1 MRLGQYLCQIKKG
14 SLAYQ
19 IYQKQSIYE
28 RHRHRYEFN
37 PQYEEVLAQAGLV
50 ISGKNPEHKL
60 VEIIELEGHPWFFGC
75 QFHPEFKSRPL
86 EPHPVFKSFIGA
98 SYAYRTQRDQHIA

>member
-1 MRLGQYLCQIKKG
+1 M
-14 SLAYQ
+14 
-19 IYQKQSIYE
+19 
-28 RHRHRYEFN
+28 
-37 PQYEEVLAQAGLV
+37 LAQAGLV

-60 VEIIELEGHPWFFGC
+60 VEIIELEDHPWFFGC

-98 SYAYRTQRDQHIA
+98 SYAYRSQRDQISPDICIGGFHPLFLIGGPCVIESEDHALFMAGELKTDLR